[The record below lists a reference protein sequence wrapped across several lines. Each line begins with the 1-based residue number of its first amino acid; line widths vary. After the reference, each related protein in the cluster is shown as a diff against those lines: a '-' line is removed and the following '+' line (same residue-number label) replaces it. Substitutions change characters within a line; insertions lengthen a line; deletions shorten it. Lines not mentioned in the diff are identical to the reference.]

1 VSLTPNGCK
10 GKQDLS
16 ELAMPYLLA
25 NVGLDIFPT
34 LACYPCDNLR
44 PPIEKSDRESAVDV
58 TVKWMD
64 GAMFVGESG
73 SGHSVVMDGPE
84 DLGGRNL
91 GPRPMEMLLLG
102 TGGCAIYD
110 VLSMLKKSRQ
120 EVRDCR
126 VEIQAERADAV
137 PAVFTKLN
145 MHFVVSGTSLKENHV
160 KRAVDLSAEK
170 YCSASIMLDA
180 AGVVITHSYAIE
192 EV

>member
-1 VSLTPNGCK
+1 M
-10 GKQDLS
+10 
-16 ELAMPYLLA
+16 EA
-25 NVGLDIFPT
+25 
-34 LACYPCDNLR
+34 
-44 PPIEKSDRESAVDV
+44 

-73 SGHSVVMDGPE
+73 SGHGVVMDGPE

-120 EVRDCR
+120 AVRDCR

-137 PAVFTKLN
+137 PAVFTRINL
-145 MHFVVSGTSLKENHV
+145 HFVVTGEALKENHV
-160 KRAVDLSAEK
+160 KRAVELSAEK
-170 YCSASIMLDA
+170 YCSASIMLEA
-180 AGVVITHSYAIE
+180 AGVELTHSYAVE
-192 EV
+192 EG